1 MWSYHILRASCE
13 GSDGEM
19 ESNRNGMEVN
29 FSDMEK
35 WNMGKEETIETQ
47 WKMKYSRKTWLMGGS
62 FARTSLT
69 LDSLGKPRTD
79 LREFCSAP
87 NFQEIPCAM
96 STVTIYTA
104 KHLKF
109 QNIEYEHVDQCV
121 GWAPSMYVVLVLI
134 PRSV

>member
-1 MWSYHILRASCE
+1 MK
-13 GSDGEM
+13 
-19 ESNRNGMEVN
+19 NEVLQK
-29 FSDMEK
+29 DMAH
-35 WNMGKEETIETQ
+35 GRVLCTYVTHAG
-47 WKMKYSRKTWLMGGS
+47 L
-62 FARTSLT
+62 
-69 LDSLGKPRTD
+69 LGKPRTD

-121 GWAPSMYVVLVLI
+121 G
-134 PRSV
+134 